1 MEKTSNEEE
10 NVTIT
15 QMTEI
20 LKETDSILR
29 EMFSKADT
37 TDILLFGLDF
47 LSFTENMNKTI
58 KLIIERDPDFK
69 DAVKRAK
76 KEIGELD

>member
-1 MEKTSNEEE
+1 MEKTSNEER
-10 NVTIT
+10 VTIT

-29 EMFSKADT
+29 EMLSKADT
-37 TDILLFGLDF
+37 THILLFGISF
-47 LSFTENMNKTI
+47 LSFAENMNKTI

-69 DAVKRAK
+69 DAVEKAK
-76 KEIGELD
+76 KEAGEL